1 MQANREAA
9 HARPIRSAFPRA
21 RALACGL
28 ALAAC
33 TALAACG
40 DPPVPIGPAGGVP
53 ASSGSPSAAATVA
66 ASESAV
72 AGSGETLFAGRVRLT
87 GALAEESNGVINL
100 VVRER
105 GQRMPILLKRFTLDA
120 PEIGDP
126 EDGVRELRFELS
138 SLDQM
143 GGLGRALPEALE
155 FRAAY
160 DPDGIVETKEGMV
173 TVEIP
178 VKLGDRSIDVQL
190 TPSGAPN

>member
-1 MQANREAA
+1 MQAHRLAA
-9 HARPIRSAFPRA
+9 LPRIPRRGPQAARRIAFGIA
-21 RALACGL
+21 TAVCGL
-28 ALAAC
+28 SAG
-33 TALAACG
+33 CG
-40 DPPVPIGPAGGVP
+40 DPPVPVAPAGAAPQG
-53 ASSGSPSAAATVA
+53 SAAAPA
-66 ASESAV
+66 AQAPMSAAAV
-72 AGSGETLFAGRVRLT
+72 EASGETLFAGRVRLT
-87 GALAEESNGVINL
+87 GALAEESRGVINI

-143 GGLGRALPEALE
+143 GGQGRALPEALE

-160 DPDGIVETKEGMV
+160 DPDGIVETKEGML

-178 VKLGDRSIDVQL
+178 VALGNRSIDVQL
-190 TPSGAPN
+190 PPAGAPN